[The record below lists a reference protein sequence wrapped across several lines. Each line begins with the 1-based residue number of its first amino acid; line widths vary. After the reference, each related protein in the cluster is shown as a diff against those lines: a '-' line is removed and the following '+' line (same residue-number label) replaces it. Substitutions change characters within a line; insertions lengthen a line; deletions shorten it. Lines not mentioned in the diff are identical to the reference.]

1 MPNLIAFL
9 RSRRERGLD
18 PAGIADD
25 DCERK
30 SPVGCAL
37 EGQVRNGLFAGG
49 GSHERTRLGK

>member
-25 DCERK
+25 RGWRLIGLVAAWSRAER
-30 SPVGCAL
+30 SVPVPF
-37 EGQVRNGLFAGG
+37 VPIR
-49 GSHERTRLGK
+49 S